1 MKTKALAVLAI
12 VLCSG
17 SALAD
22 PPVIRA
28 SDGTYLGRLS
38 SNPFDPE
45 STSNP
50 FGQHGSQFS
59 PDSINNPFGQYGS
72 QFSPDS
78 VNNPFA
84 TSKEGDS
91 NE

>member
-1 MKTKALAVLAI
+1 MKTKTIAILATVMIA
-12 VLCSG
+12 G

-38 SNPFDPE
+38 SNPFDPD
-45 STSNP
+45 STSNQL
-50 FGQHGSQFS
+50 GRYGSPLS
-59 PDSINNPFGQYGS
+59 PDSINNPLGKYGS
-72 QFSPDS
+72 PLSPDS

-84 TSKEGDS
+84 TSNEGDR